1 MDERLSREVVDNTEP
16 EQLDIE
22 PELPL
27 SLRWPRLDEAALHGL
42 AGDIVKTIDPYT
54 EADPVATLLN
64 TLAAVGNV
72 IGPNAA
78 ARVQHDPHPGRLFVA
93 EVGQSS
99 KGRKGTAWSTPR
111 YLLSQVDES
120 WAVNRIKSGLSSGEG
135 LIYNVRDPLFK
146 DEPIREGNKAR
157 GKVVEYQRVMVDA
170 GEEDKRLLIVE
181 PEFASALTVMARE
194 GNILSAVIRQAYDDG
209 KLSPLTRNN
218 PIRATHAHISI
229 IGHITMEELWER
241 LDDTSKANGF
251 ANRFLWVLVKRSK
264 LLPEGAAVPD
274 KTLAPLVERLRQVV
288 KFAKTVE
295 FIRRDEDTRKR
306 WAKVY
311 GPLSEGKP
319 GLLGAV
325 LSRAEA
331 QVLRLSVIYALL
343 DCSRHIRAKHLKA
356 ALALWEYSEAS
367 ARYIFGHRLGDPAAD
382 QILEAL
388 RTASSKGMS
397 ESDIHKLFGGH
408 RSAGERKRALNMLVA
423 LNLAEKEEEQTK
435 GRPRMIWRAV

>member
-1 MDERLSREVVDNTEP
+1 MRP
-16 EQLDIE
+16 
-22 PELPL
+22 
-27 SLRWPRLDEAALHGL
+27 ALHGL
-42 AGDIVKTIDPYT
+42 AGDIVKAIDPYT
-54 EADPVATLLN
+54 EADRVATLLN
-64 TLAAVGNV
+64 TLTAVGNV
-72 IGPNAA
+72 TGSSAA

-120 WAVNRIKSGLSSGEG
+120 WANNRIKSGLSSGEG
-135 LIYNVRDPLFK
+135 LIYNVRDPLYK
-146 DEPIREGNKAR
+146 DEPLREGGKAK
-157 GKVVEYQRVMVDA
+157 GEVTGYQSVMVDA

-194 GNILSAVIRQAYDDG
+194 GNILSAVIRQAYDNG

-218 PIRATHAHISI
+218 PIKATGAHISI

-274 KTLAPLVERLRQVV
+274 EELGPLVRRLRKVIE
-288 KFAKTVE
+288 FAKKVSIVT
-295 FIRRDEDTRKR
+295 RDDKAKKL
-306 WAKVY
+306 WAEVY
-311 GPLSEGKP
+311 EELSEGKP

-343 DCSRHIRAKHLKA
+343 DCSSSIRVEHLKA
-356 ALALWEYSEAS
+356 ALAVWEYSEAS
-367 ARYIFGHRLGDPAAD
+367 TRYIFGHRLGDPTTD
-382 QILEAL
+382 GILEAL
-388 RTASSKGMS
+388 RSAGSKGMS
-397 ESDIHKLFGGH
+397 ETDISKLFGGH
-408 RSAGERKRALNMLVA
+408 KSASERDRALEMLVK
-423 LNLAEKEEEQTK
+423 LDFAEKEETKTK
-435 GRPRMIWRAV
+435 GRPKTVWRAI